1 MDLEISILEDV
12 KTFMLCLA
20 YSGQVYSGL
29 LTCSRMYTCGPQ
41 ILRLG

>member
-1 MDLEISILEDV
+1 MDLEISILEDL

-20 YSGQVYSGL
+20 YSGL